1 MSQANQKVARLRR
14 EETILLVVDVQER
27 LLPVIHEAERVVKN
41 CEILARAAIQLKIP
55 IVAAE
60 QYPKFLGGT
69 EPSLVA
75 ALGDTP
81 IFAKMLFSACTG
93 DMMKVIEATHRR
105 SVLVCGIEA
114 HVCVMQTALDLL
126 EAGFTVF
133 VAGDATSSRTAEN
146 HRVGWERMLRAGA
159 VPTSAESAVFE
170 LLREAGTP
178 DFKALLPVLK

>member
-1 MSQANQKVARLRR
+1 MSTVARLRR

-27 LLPVIHEAERVVKN
+27 LLPVIHEADRVVKN
-41 CEILARAAIQLKIP
+41 CEILVRGASQLGLP

-69 EPSLVA
+69 APTLRE
-75 ALGDTP
+75 ALGDALVV
-81 IFAKMLFSACTG
+81 AKMLFSACTAEV
-93 DMMKVIEATHRR
+93 MQAIEITGRR

-114 HVCVMQTALDLL
+114 HVCVLQTTLDLL
-126 EAGFTVF
+126 DQDYTVF
-133 VAGDATSSRTAEN
+133 VAGDAISSRTPEN
-146 HRVGWERMLRAGA
+146 HRIGWERMLHAGA